1 MLKATLTL
9 TVDGQVIAVGCCR
22 DGLLR
27 FPAEWLNQP
36 AKQRDRDISVFLIE
50 AVRVLVREQ
59 HQRVADAEAE
69 RRRDETE
76 PALF

>member
-36 AKQRDRDISVFLIE
+36 AKQRDRDISVFLTE
-50 AVRVLVREQ
+50 AIRVLVREQ
-59 HQRVADAEAE
+59 HEQVAAAAEQA
-69 RRRDETE
+69 RRDETE